1 MKKLAFAILIAGV
14 VFALRQC
21 FLFDTT
27 VEYSSGGN
35 R

>member
-1 MKKLAFAILIAGV
+1 MRKPVFAILVGIA
-14 VFALRQC
+14 VFALSQC